1 MQIMPAS
8 RDAKVVIAMSG
19 GVDSSVAAALLRE
32 EGYEVTGLML
42 GLWADPDTEF
52 ENRCC
57 ASNAVALARRVA
69 EQIGI
74 PFHVIDAADVFRRDV
89 VAPMIAAYARGRTPN
104 PCLECNRKVR
114 WGFLLRHAMELGA
127 DYLATGHYA
136 RIRKSAA
143 GYELLRGID
152 PGKDQS
158 YVLASLEQ
166 DDLAHTLFPLG
177 AMTKPEV
184 RERARGLS
192 LPVAERPD
200 SQDLCFV
207 PDRDYRRFLKK
218 YAPESFSPGPI
229 VSRLGEVLGEHSGLA
244 GFTIGQRKGIGLASP
259 RPLYVLA
266 IDPARNA
273 LVVGPEEELGRRGF
287 LAEGAAWVAGKPP
300 ATAFPALVKIRYTST
315 EEPAEVTVRDAGMV
329 HTRFEHPLRDITP
342 GQAAVFYQGEICL
355 GTAII
360 SEAIE

>member
-1 MQIMPAS
+1 MA
-8 RDAKVVIAMSG
+8 
-19 GVDSSVAAALLRE
+19 
-32 EGYEVTGLML
+32 
-42 GLWADPDTEF
+42 
-52 ENRCC
+52 
-57 ASNAVALARRVA
+57 
-69 EQIGI
+69 
-74 PFHVIDAADVFRRDV
+74 
-89 VAPMIAAYARGRTPN
+89 
-104 PCLECNRKVR
+104 
-114 WGFLLRHAMELGA
+114 LGA
-127 DYLATGHYA
+127 EYLATGHYA
-136 RIRKSAA
+136 RIRPTPA
-143 GYELLRGID
+143 GFELLRGID

-158 YVLASLEQ
+158 YVLASLGQ

-184 RERARGLS
+184 RERARGLN

-229 VSRLGEVLGEHSGLA
+229 LSRRGEVLGQHSGLA
-244 GFTIGQRKGIGLASP
+244 GFTIGQRKGIGVGSP

-273 LVVGPEEELGRRGF
+273 LIVGALEDLGRRN
-287 LAEGAAWVAGKPP
+287 LIAEGAAWVAGGPP
-300 ATAFPALVKIRYTST
+300 AAVFPAQVKIRYTSK
-315 EEPAEVTVRDAGMV
+315 EEQAEVIVQEAGLV
-329 HTRFEHPLRDITP
+329 QARFEHPLRDITP

-360 SEAIE
+360 SEANE